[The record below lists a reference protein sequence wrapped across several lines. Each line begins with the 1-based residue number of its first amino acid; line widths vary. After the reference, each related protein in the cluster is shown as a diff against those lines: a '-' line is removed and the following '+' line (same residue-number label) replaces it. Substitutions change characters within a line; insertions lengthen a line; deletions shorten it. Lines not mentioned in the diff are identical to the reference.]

1 MSPDEARCSPG
12 PRPFLWP
19 LASHAAPGHG
29 SGMEDQRV
37 IVAPSHLGVDTRA
50 SFRRSA
56 VGLLDALPEGTGC
69 LVVDLTVSR
78 LVDSAGLGTLVLVQQ
93 HAAARRQT
101 VRLRGASEELR
112 LLLALTRLEDM
123 FEMETSP

>member
-1 MSPDEARCSPG
+1 
-12 PRPFLWP
+12 
-19 LASHAAPGHG
+19 
-29 SGMEDQRV
+29 MEDQRV